1 MRMTARAN
9 GTLQQPRFAERR
21 QSSAARGSRRLV
33 SKTGI
38 YTGFVATGISVALPG
53 ALLPLLLRRWN
64 LGDARGGLLLF
75 CFFIAST
82 TGALL
87 SRGVMNR
94 SVARGSALTAV
105 GAAWLALASRDW
117 AFAAIAVY
125 GLGLGIAMTSTS
137 LLVSRRWP
145 SQRRTEMMRL
155 NLLWAAGACAG
166 PWLGLGG
173 HALRSATS
181 TSRPLHVLASLAVFF
196 AAWAIWMWTTES
208 DVAEE
213 EDDAVSGVQIATK
226 PSTRWLILTL
236 PLPVLVI
243 LFSATGVEA
252 STGGWL
258 AAYTLRLGETAQ
270 TTIGAATAFWVGLLS
285 SRFVHS
291 LRATERLRERA
302 VLAGSALLICAG
314 LVVLIA
320 GPVGMA
326 SVIAAF
332 AVGFGTG
339 PMYPLTLTIA
349 LRRCESLGGFV
360 LAGLGSAALP
370 LLTGTVSGWMHSL
383 AAGLGVPLAAGAIM
397 VAAGLRVPD
406 DRRVNLAES

>member
-145 SQRRTEMMRL
+145 SQRTT
-155 NLLWAAGACAG
+155 
-166 PWLGLGG
+166 
-173 HALRSATS
+173 RS
-181 TSRPLHVLASLAVFF
+181 
-196 AAWAIWMWTTES
+196 
-208 DVAEE
+208 
-213 EDDAVSGVQIATK
+213 
-226 PSTRWLILTL
+226 
-236 PLPVLVI
+236 
-243 LFSATGVEA
+243 
-252 STGGWL
+252 
-258 AAYTLRLGETAQ
+258 
-270 TTIGAATAFWVGLLS
+270 
-285 SRFVHS
+285 
-291 LRATERLRERA
+291 
-302 VLAGSALLICAG
+302 
-314 LVVLIA
+314 
-320 GPVGMA
+320 
-326 SVIAAF
+326 
-332 AVGFGTG
+332 
-339 PMYPLTLTIA
+339 
-349 LRRCESLGGFV
+349 
-360 LAGLGSAALP
+360 
-370 LLTGTVSGWMHSL
+370 
-383 AAGLGVPLAAGAIM
+383 
-397 VAAGLRVPD
+397 
-406 DRRVNLAES
+406 